1 MNPRDRLLTTIRGG
15 EADRVPLVLP
25 GFEFPSRA
33 ALEAHPDPLRRDIA
47 RRVFDTVAF
56 RVQVPSYV
64 NRYLVT
70 PPQRITTETRPLPN
84 GHSETRG
91 VIDTPKGELTFI
103 TRHDP
108 ISNTTWQVKYPVESM
123 EEIEKIASVP
133 WELPDALDGVDQ
145 IDKSPDIPPDFER
158 RGILETRISSPFVCV
173 SGMMR
178 YEWFLELTLTEHDL
192 IAELTEICRQRILDV
207 LHTLLT
213 EPGIE
218 YVWIGGSEWVTPPMA
233 SPATYDALVQEQE
246 RSLIAYIHGQG
257 DIVVHVHCHG
267 NVRHALPRTIERGG
281 DYTEPVEPP
290 PDGDITM
297 VEAKA
302 VADGRITLGGN
313 IECRVLANESE
324 VAVEAAVHAAF
335 EGGKRR
341 FVLRPTEGP
350 SPRLGE
356 REFRNYMRMLDVW
369 EALSP
374 LSPSPKFGE
383 GAGG

>member
-1 MNPRDRLLTTIRGG
+1 MNPRERLLTTIRGG
-15 EADRVPLVLP
+15 KADRVPLVLP

-33 ALEAHPDPLRRDIA
+33 ALEAHPDPLRREVA
-47 RRVFDTVAF
+47 CRVFDTVAF

-70 PPQRITTETRPLPN
+70 PPQRITTETRPLLN

-91 VIDTPKGELTFI
+91 VIDTPKGDLTFI

-108 ISNTTWQVKYPVESM
+108 VSNTTWQVKYPVETM
-123 EEIEKIASVP
+123 EEIEKIASVA
-133 WELPDALDGVDQ
+133 WELPDALTGSSEDDMPVD
-145 IDKSPDIPPDFER
+145 FAR

-178 YEWFLELTLTEHDL
+178 YEWFLELTLTEPEL
-192 IAELTEICRQRILDV
+192 IARLTEICRQRILDV
-207 LHTLLT
+207 LRMLLG

-233 SPATYDALVQEQE
+233 SPTTYNALVQEQE
-246 RSLIAYIHGQG
+246 RSLIEYIHGRG

-297 VEAKA
+297 AEAKA

-324 VAVEAAVHAAF
+324 AAVEAAVQAAF

-350 SPRLGE
+350 SPRLSE
-356 REFRNYMRMLDVW
+356 QEFRNYMRMLDVW

-374 LSPSPKFGE
+374 ISSSPGFGKRVRE
-383 GAGG
+383 